1 MVKKNIIYLTGFM
14 TSGKSTIGP
23 ILANVLGWHFYDLD
37 KVLEKKEN
45 MSVVEIFEKKGEEY
59 FRRMERET
67 LAELSQND
75 NIVIA
80 LGGGTISNEANLQ
93 LIKSSGLLVYLK
105 VSPDVLYKRLK
116 NKIDRPLFKDL
127 VLGEKS
133 EEEFVGRIK
142 ELLEKRE
149 GKYMQADLE
158 INTDETRIGITVD
171 KIAEQVKSFL
181 NEKS

>member
-37 KVLEKKEN
+37 KVLEEKEK

-59 FRRMERET
+59 FRRIERET
-67 LAELSQND
+67 LAELSEND

-80 LGGGTISNEANLQ
+80 LGGGTIANEANLQ
-93 LIKSSGLLVYLK
+93 LIKSSGVLVYLK

-142 ELLEKRE
+142 DLLEKRE
-149 GKYMQADLE
+149 AKYNQADLE
-158 INTDETRIGITVD
+158 IITDETRIGITVD
-171 KIAEQVKSFL
+171 KIAKQIKSLL